1 MTVKEKESND
11 EIVKIK
17 ITIGMRH
24 IFTKKILNKM
34 VKLIRNISDKKY
46 RK

>member
-24 IFTKKILNKM
+24 IFMKKILNKM
-34 VKLIRNISDKKY
+34 GKFIRNINDKKY
-46 RK
+46 WK